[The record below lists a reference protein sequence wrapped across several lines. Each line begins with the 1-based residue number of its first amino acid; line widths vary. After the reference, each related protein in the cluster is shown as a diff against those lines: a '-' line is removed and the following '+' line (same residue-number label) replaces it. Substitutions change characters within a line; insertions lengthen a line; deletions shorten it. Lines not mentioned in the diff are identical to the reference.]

1 MAEWLMAL
9 VLKTS
14 RLTSRRFESCPF
26 RHASIDAFQKISPGG
41 LYFLAAIFQERMF
54 PLVAMFVVIVAVLL
68 RNDFHLEFS
77 CHRLIISY
85 FVKKYVI

>member
-26 RHASIDAFQKISPGG
+26 RQIEVEVVKNKPLRGLFFSGHSLSVDACVC
-41 LYFLAAIFQERMF
+41 R
-54 PLVAMFVVIVAVLL
+54 
-68 RNDFHLEFS
+68 
-77 CHRLIISY
+77 
-85 FVKKYVI
+85 YVCDYCCDSVSQQVSL